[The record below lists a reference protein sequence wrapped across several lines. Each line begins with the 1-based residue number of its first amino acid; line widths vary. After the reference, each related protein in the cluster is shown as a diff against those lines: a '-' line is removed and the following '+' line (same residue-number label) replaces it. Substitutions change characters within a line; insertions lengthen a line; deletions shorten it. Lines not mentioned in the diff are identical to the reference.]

1 MLIASQPPAIPD
13 PRIDFIRIHEMD
25 IREYSRFVLQ
35 DLHTYIETSHVL
47 IVQADGFVL
56 NPGLWNPGWLDY
68 DYVGAPWPE
77 TLRVGKYV
85 IPLANRV
92 GNGGFSLRSRRL
104 LKMTAPIDL
113 STLRFPTRAEDVIT
127 CHLLFDYLTQYG
139 IRFADLNTAAS
150 FAIESR
156 KATLGHT
163 LDTSF
168 GFHGREFLADVASR
182 AAYPA

>member
-1 MLIASQPPAIPD
+1 
-13 PRIDFIRIHEMD
+13 MD

-113 STLRFPTRAEDVIT
+113 STLRFPTRPRT
-127 CHLLFDYLTQYG
+127 
-139 IRFADLNTAAS
+139 
-150 FAIESR
+150 
-156 KATLGHT
+156 
-163 LDTSF
+163 
-168 GFHGREFLADVASR
+168 
-182 AAYPA
+182 